1 MAYGGSKVMTKYER
15 ALLLGLAE
23 EVVLQLRARL
33 AEIEQLHPRE
43 SALGIATFQESLWR
57 IEELLSTV
65 KKDGDHAG

>member
-1 MAYGGSKVMTKYER
+1 MTNYER

-23 EVVLQLRARL
+23 EIVLQLRARL

-43 SALGIATFQESLWR
+43 SALGIATFQERLWR

-65 KKDGDHAG
+65 KKDGDRAA

>member
-1 MAYGGSKVMTKYER
+1 MTKFER

-33 AEIEQLHPRE
+33 VEIEQLHPRD
-43 SALGIATFQESLWR
+43 SAIGIATFQESLWR

-65 KKDGDHAG
+65 KKEGDHAT